1 MRKNNHSI
9 NIRTCNVRKFLRGD
23 LFAMKKQ
30 NTDHNK
36 ERDPREENDLAFY
49 LFLQAGTAYKTLGHE
64 HMTINTY

>member
-1 MRKNNHSI
+1 
-9 NIRTCNVRKFLRGD
+9 
-23 LFAMKKQ
+23 MKKQ

-49 LFLQAGTAYKTLGHE
+49 LFLQAGTAYKTLEHE